1 MGLEPANRCKSSI
14 VLVIPVASEQP
25 MLGIPLR
32 YLLNHPVIAVAEL
45 AADPLE
51 IGTTIHEVYVAQR
64 EQRQPQ
70 CRYESDDNWEQRLH
84 EALGVPWPCNATAE
98 FWDLWPEVRGNKSTR
113 SKMDSGRPGELS
125 ALE

>member
-1 MGLEPANRCKSSI
+1 
-14 VLVIPVASEQP
+14 

-98 FWDLWPEVRGNKSTR
+98 FRDLWPEVRGNKSTR
-113 SKMDSGRPGELS
+113 SKMESGRPGELS